1 MAEEKQLAFINYL
14 TNDLSEG
21 VARVY
26 EAFFT
31 ESGHLLPLNNESVLN
46 ALFDLRN
53 KIDDSIEQINEDWFS
68 EKNKKS
74 SVLLG

>member
-21 VARVY
+21 VTKVY

-31 ESGHLLPLNNESVLN
+31 ENGYLLPINNEGVLN

-53 KIDDSIEQINEDWFS
+53 KIDDSIEQINED
-68 EKNKKS
+68 
-74 SVLLG
+74 